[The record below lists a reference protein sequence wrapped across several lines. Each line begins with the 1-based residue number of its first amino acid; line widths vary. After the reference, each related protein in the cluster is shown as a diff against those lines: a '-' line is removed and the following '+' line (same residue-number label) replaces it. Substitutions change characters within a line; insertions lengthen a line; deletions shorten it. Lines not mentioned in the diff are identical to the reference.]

1 MKNYSILNNLIGE
14 QLSSVEFVQDYLQ
27 LHFDGKDLTL
37 YIWPTVQVK
46 NELYDLHHIEFRNR
60 LCSLISLIVVDV
72 FLVEKTELT
81 ILFSD
86 NQAIK
91 VNLSSN
97 NPNIVSEIG
106 IFNDTIDK
114 EWLVFE

>member
-1 MKNYSILNNLIGE
+1 MKNYSIINNLIGE

-46 NELYDLHHIEFRNR
+46 NELYDIYHIEFRNW

-72 FLVEKTELT
+72 FLVEKTELI
-81 ILFSD
+81 ILFPD

-91 VNLSSN
+91 VNLSQN
-97 NPNIVSEIG
+97 NPDIISEIG
-106 IFNDTIDK
+106 IFNDTIK
-114 EWLVFE
+114 NEWLVFE